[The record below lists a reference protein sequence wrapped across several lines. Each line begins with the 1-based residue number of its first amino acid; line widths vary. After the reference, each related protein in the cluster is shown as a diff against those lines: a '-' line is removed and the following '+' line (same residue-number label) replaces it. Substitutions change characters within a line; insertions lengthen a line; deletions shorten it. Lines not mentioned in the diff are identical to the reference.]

1 MGRAITKSGRNDNIV
16 HIKVGRYTQMK
27 DLNSRDFS
35 IECILLLVIILKSFK
50 RDDLSN
56 TIEIVLCLCCRQST
70 LIISWLDHQARF
82 LWKHYLNKPMKG
94 LGLADIYSLI
104 EKKCICIMGNN
115 GLIIFI
121 YILYLQLSLPVL
133 GWQMKTRKY
142 FITRYIG

>member
-1 MGRAITKSGRNDNIV
+1 MGWAITKSGRDDNRV
-16 HIKVGRYTQMK
+16 HIKLGTQMK

-104 EKKCICIMGNN
+104 EKKCICIMGKMMSNS
-115 GLIIFI
+115 IH
-121 YILYLQLSLPVL
+121 LQSIQVL
-133 GWQMKTRKY
+133 G
-142 FITRYIG
+142 

>member
-1 MGRAITKSGRNDNIV
+1 MGWAITKSGRNDNIV

-56 TIEIVLCLCCRQST
+56 TIEIVLCLGCRQST

-104 EKKCICIMGNN
+104 EKKCICIMGKTMSTRQLLKN
-115 GLIIFI
+115 IF
-121 YILYLQLSLPVL
+121 LVFTT
-133 GWQMKTRKY
+133 M
-142 FITRYIG
+142 